1 MEKGTGNNAAL
12 QAGSQGAGEVKAV
25 RVTHHTERVAFPK
38 DGKKA
43 KAYFKALQ
51 ERYTRCW
58 CVNQVQDAYRSEL
71 QYYKERYSAMAEA
84 RNAICVKTQ
93 HKERILSAQ
102 DMHGRKHTCPE
113 ELSIQAG
120 RKNGGGMPGRNVF
133 EGCVMGYLSWMRQ
146 WSRENGDHLHVL
158 GVYISRE
165 APYCAIIRRVWDCTG
180 KDGVLKI
187 SMSGAL
193 AEAGVLCPDQ
203 EAEVSQYNNRKMTFD
218 RISRE
223 ALYQCFEGA
232 GIPVNREPR
241 IYTLRKAMQIKE
253 DADAEEQGARDILR
267 RIMETEAEAS
277 HLDGTEGVLEEADG
291 GILVPEQGYRLLKI
305 REGLGGAYGSELERA
320 EKKLVDALEE
330 EMEAGRMCAMQEGIR
345 KERELE
351 YAALRAGLL
360 RCGYYTG

>member
-1 MEKGTGNNAAL
+1 M
-12 QAGSQGAGEVKAV
+12 QAGSQEAVGTKAV

-43 KAYFKALQ
+43 KAYFKTLQ

-84 RNAICVKTQ
+84 RNAVCVKTQ

-120 RKNGGGMPGRNVF
+120 GKNGDGIPGMDVF
-133 EGCVMGYLSWMRQ
+133 KGCVIGYLSWMRQ
-146 WSRENGDHLHVL
+146 WSRENGSHLHVL
-158 GVYISRE
+158 GAYVSRE
-165 APYCAIIRRVWDCTG
+165 APYRAIIRRVWDCTG
-180 KDGVLKI
+180 KEGLLRI
-187 SMSGAL
+187 SMTGAL
-193 AEAGVLCPDQ
+193 TEAGIPCPDQ
-203 EAEVSQYNNRKMTFD
+203 EAEESQYNNRKMTFD

-223 ALYQCFEGA
+223 VLYQCFERT
-232 GIPVNREPR
+232 GILVKREPG
-241 IYTLRKAMQIKE
+241 IYTLRQAMQIKKG
-253 DADAEEQGARDILR
+253 ADAEEQSAREILR
-267 RIMETEAEAS
+267 RIMETEEEAT
-277 HLDGTEGVLEEADG
+277 HLDGTEGVLKEADG
-291 GILVPEQGYRLLKI
+291 SILVPERGYRLLKI
-305 REGLGGAYGSELERA
+305 REGLGGAYSSELERA
-320 EKKLVDALEE
+320 SRKLLDALEE
-330 EMEAGRMCAMQEGIR
+330 EIEAGRVCAMQEGIR

-360 RCGYYTG
+360 RCGYYIG

>member
-1 MEKGTGNNAAL
+1 M
-12 QAGSQGAGEVKAV
+12 QAGSQGAVGTKAV

-51 ERYTRCW
+51 ETYTRCW

-84 RNAICVKTQ
+84 RNAVCVKTQ

-120 RKNGGGMPGRNVF
+120 RKNGGGIPGMDVF

-146 WSRENGDHLHVL
+146 WSSENGSHLHIL
-158 GVYISRE
+158 GVYISRK
-165 APYCAIIRRVWDCTG
+165 APYRAIIRRVWDCTG
-180 KDGVLKI
+180 KDGLLKI
-187 SMSGAL
+187 SMTGAL
-193 AEAGVLCPDQ
+193 TEAGVPCPDQ
-203 EAEVSQYNNRKMTFD
+203 EAEESQYNNRKMTFD

-232 GIPVNREPR
+232 GFLVNREPG
-241 IYTLRKAMQIKE
+241 IYTLRQAMQIKE
-253 DADAEEQGARDILR
+253 GADAEEQGARDILR
-267 RIMETEAEAS
+267 QIMETEEEAS
-277 HLDGTEGVLEEADG
+277 HLDGTEGVLEETDG
-291 GILVPEQGYRLLKI
+291 SILVPEQGYRLLKI
-305 REGLGGAYGSELERA
+305 REGLGGACSSELERA
-320 EKKLVDALEE
+320 GRKLLDALEE
-330 EMEAGRMCAMQEGIR
+330 EMEAGRMCAIQEGIR

-351 YAALRAGLL
+351 YAALRVGLL
-360 RCGYYTG
+360 RCGYYIG